1 MGLQILERKNI
12 LWWEFVALFS
22 KHLFCSGVLGTLEL
36 VCLIPLSDL
45 VFFCCSYLLQTTIK
59 IYTACLRQDI
69 EYKTL
74 GISYDATSKSVV
86 QQVLRR

>member
-12 LWWEFVALFS
+12 MWWEFVALFS

-45 VFFCCSYLLQTTIK
+45 FFSLAFVLSSPDDNQNLHGLF
-59 IYTACLRQDI
+59 AAGHR
-69 EYKTL
+69 
-74 GISYDATSKSVV
+74 V
-86 QQVLRR
+86 QNVGDFV

>member
-22 KHLFCSGVLGTLEL
+22 KHLFCSGVLATLEL

-45 VFFCCSYLLQTTIK
+45 LFFLLLVSSPDDNK
-59 IYTACLRQDI
+59 NLHGLFAAGHR
-69 EYKTL
+69 
-74 GISYDATSKSVV
+74 V
-86 QQVLRR
+86 QNVGNFV